1 MSRAQI
7 VWTVSTLAAAAI
19 AFVLLVFLPYS
30 FWISF
35 AIAALAFFIV
45 SGIGYSYFLN
55 HATPQEIREDL
66 EARKNS
72 PG

>member
-1 MSRAQI
+1 MSRAQN
-7 VWTVSTLAAAAI
+7 VWTVSTLAATAVAL
-19 AFVLLVFLPYS
+19 VLLLFLPFS

-35 AIAALAFFIV
+35 AIAALAFFVV
-45 SGIGYSYFLN
+45 SGIGYRYFLN
-55 HATPQEIREDL
+55 HAPPQEIREDL

>member
-1 MSRAQI
+1 MSRAQN
-7 VWTVSTLAAAAI
+7 VWTVLTLAAAAV
-19 AFVLLVFLPYS
+19 AFVLLVFLPFS

-35 AIAALAFFIV
+35 AIAALTFFIV
-45 SGIGYSYFLN
+45 SGIGYRYFLN

>member
-1 MSRAQI
+1 VSRAQT
-7 VWTVSTLAAAAI
+7 VWTVSTLVATAI
-19 AFVLLVFLPYS
+19 PFVLLLFLPYP

-45 SGIGYSYFLN
+45 SGVGYRYFLN
-55 HATPQEIREDL
+55 HAAPQEIREDL
-66 EARKNS
+66 GARKNS

>member
-1 MSRAQI
+1 VSRAQ
-7 VWTVSTLAAAAI
+7 TVSTFAATVDALT
-19 AFVLLVFLPYS
+19 LLLFLPFS

-35 AIAALAFFIV
+35 AIAAIAFFIV
-45 SGIGYSYFLN
+45 SGIGYRYFLN

>member
-1 MSRAQI
+1 MSRAQN
-7 VWTVSTLAAAAI
+7 VWTVSTLAATAV
-19 AFVLLVFLPYS
+19 AFVLLAFLPFS

-35 AIAALAFFIV
+35 AIAALAFFTV
-45 SGIGYSYFLN
+45 SGIGYRYFLN

>member
-1 MSRAQI
+1 VSRAQN
-7 VWTVSTLAAAAI
+7 VCTVSTLAATAL

-30 FWISF
+30 FWMSF

-45 SGIGYSYFLN
+45 SGIGYRYFLN

>member
-7 VWTVSTLAAAAI
+7 VWTVSTLAATAA
-19 AFVLLVFLPYS
+19 ALVLLLFLPFS

-45 SGIGYSYFLN
+45 SGIGHRYFLKY
-55 HATPQEIREDL
+55 ATPQEIREDL

>member
-1 MSRAQI
+1 MSRAQN
-7 VWTVSTLAAAAI
+7 VWTVLTLAATAI
-19 AFVLLVFLPYS
+19 AFMLLLFPPFS

-35 AIAALAFFIV
+35 AIAAIAFFIV
-45 SGIGYSYFLN
+45 SGIGYRYFLN
-55 HATPQEIREDL
+55 HAAPKEIREDL

>member
-1 MSRAQI
+1 VSRAQN
-7 VWTVSTLAAAAI
+7 VWTVSTLAATAV
-19 AFVLLVFLPYS
+19 AFMLLLFLSFS

-45 SGIGYSYFLN
+45 SGIGYRYFLK

>member
-1 MSRAQI
+1 MSRAQN
-7 VWTVSTLAAAAI
+7 VWTVLTLAAAAV
-19 AFVLLVFLPYS
+19 AFVLLVFLPFS

-45 SGIGYSYFLN
+45 SGIRYRYFLN

>member
-1 MSRAQI
+1 
-7 VWTVSTLAAAAI
+7 
-19 AFVLLVFLPYS
+19 LLLFPPFS

-35 AIAALAFFIV
+35 AIAAIAFFIV
-45 SGIGYSYFLN
+45 SGIGYRYFLN

>member
-1 MSRAQI
+1 MPTA
-7 VWTVSTLAAAAI
+7 TKEKTGLGNY
-19 AFVLLVFLPYS
+19 FVANFPPFS

-35 AIAALAFFIV
+35 AIAAIAFFIV
-45 SGIGYSYFLN
+45 SGIGYRYFLN

>member
-1 MSRAQI
+1 VSRAQTVWI
-7 VWTVSTLAAAAI
+7 VTLVAMAI
-19 AFVLLVFLPYS
+19 AFILLLFLPYP

-35 AIAALAFFIV
+35 AIAAIAFFIV
-45 SGIGYSYFLN
+45 SGIGYRYFLN

>member
-1 MSRAQI
+1 VSRAQN
-7 VWTVSTLAAAAI
+7 VWTVSTLAAAAV
-19 AFVLLVFLPYS
+19 AFVLFVFLPFS

-35 AIAALAFFIV
+35 AIAAFVFFVV
-45 SGIGYSYFLN
+45 SGIGYRYFLN
-55 HATPQEIREDL
+55 RATPHEIREDL